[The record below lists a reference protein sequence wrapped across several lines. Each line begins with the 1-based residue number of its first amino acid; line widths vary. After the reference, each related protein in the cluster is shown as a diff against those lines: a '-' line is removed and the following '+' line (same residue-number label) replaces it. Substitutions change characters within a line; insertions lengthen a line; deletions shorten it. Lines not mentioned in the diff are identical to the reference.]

1 MAAKSDPDA
10 LARIVQKL
18 DSIDRRLD
26 MLEQGSRPASTPTVV
41 AEEPLRPFFIS
52 FDSVPG
58 DRKPYALAFRGSEPW
73 SVKLSSVRTAL
84 LLTLFV
90 DLKLRMAGQP
100 GIEDVVA
107 KASGILSQLEE
118 DKKDANVVEATRVA
132 YYRLTDF
139 LVDEL
144 AELFLGKQVPL
155 ELVDGRIQAR
165 PSWWKKKQLNALEIL
180 TSDHRI
186 SSILNNA
193 FETSPLERVR
203 RAKTLFVPQGDDSHD
218 RVQLQL
224 FDHQYLVH
232 VHSLYYRPT
241 VQSIPIDIL
250 ERYGASQ
257 NRIRRNQL
265 VQEGYRTGRVRYTE
279 ILNRKTLLQMINE
292 HKSARPIIYPA
303 GVGLPDVIQHFDFL
317 IDRVR
322 NQKNYQL
329 ILSDAEFPFYLTTCA
344 IDYPSGKEYYVLLFQ
359 EAKATDF
366 HQIRSFILHEPQIY
380 RGIQESIVEWVIGHP
395 STQTN
400 RENVE
405 EELHRYRHAAV
416 EQLDGVVNLAARR
429 KKVPA

>member
-1 MAAKSDPDA
+1 MAAKNEPDA
-10 LARIVQKL
+10 LTRIVQKL
-18 DSIDRRLD
+18 ESIDRRLD
-26 MLEQGSRPASTPTVV
+26 KLEQGTRPVSSLSAV

-58 DRKPYALAFRGSEPW
+58 DRKPYALLFRGSEPW
-73 SVKLSSVRTAL
+73 SIKLSTVRTAL

-90 DLKLRMAGQP
+90 DLKLRMSGQP
-100 GIEDVVA
+100 GIDDIVTR
-107 KASGILSQLEE
+107 ASGVLPYLEE

-132 YYRLTDF
+132 HYRLRDF

-144 AELFLGKQVPL
+144 AELFLGKQSPL
-155 ELVDGRIQAR
+155 ELIDGRIQPR

-193 FETSPLERVR
+193 FESSPLERVR

-224 FDHQYLVH
+224 FDHPYPVSM
-232 VHSLYYRPT
+232 HSLYYRPT
-241 VQSIPIDIL
+241 VQSIPLDIL

-257 NRIRRNQL
+257 SRIKRHQL
-265 VQEGYRTGRVRYTE
+265 VQEGYRTGRVQYTE
-279 ILNRKTLLQMINE
+279 ILNRKTLLQMIEE
-292 HKSARPIIYPA
+292 HDSPRPVIYPI
-303 GVGLPDVIQHFDFL
+303 GVGLPDVVQHFDFL

-329 ILSDAEFPFYLTTCA
+329 MLSDAEFPFYLTTCA
-344 IDYPSGKEYYVLLFQ
+344 IDYPSGREFYVLLFQ

-380 RGIQESIVEWVIGHP
+380 RGIHESIVEWVIGHP

-400 RENVE
+400 RANVE
-405 EELHRYRHAAV
+405 EELNRYRNAAI
-416 EQLDGVVNLAARR
+416 ERMDGVVNLATRR
-429 KKVPA
+429 KKLPT